1 MEKCD
6 CWSRYFE
13 VGDAAWPMAV
23 HSLGFNRIP
32 PNSGNVML
40 QHPYHHWM
48 DEKQWRTL
56 RTLTMVHVIKG
67 WWNLK
72 SKESGSKKVPPGSLI
87 FIFPNVRQWYQCR
100 KDRGGDDEW
109 VEVEA
114 SDRLLSTL
122 AQAGISPE
130 HPVLQIG
137 DSPLIHRQFR
147 RLFDLGRAGVGEG
160 ILAARAYE
168 TIAIALHGLKTAG
181 RPWQSVRKMQLA
193 LGGDA
198 AAHPGSVA
206 SAVAATKRSAS
217 WMRTVFRRETGLS
230 PKRYQLAQRL
240 TRAAELLLSTD
251 RPITEIAL
259 QVGFCS
265 LSAFS
270 NSFAR
275 EYGCA
280 PSVFRNRR

>member
-1 MEKCD
+1 MKKCD

-13 VGDAAWPMAV
+13 VKGSSWPMAV
-23 HSLGFNRIP
+23 HSLGFNRIS
-32 PNSGNVML
+32 PNAGNVML

-48 DEKQWRTL
+48 DEKQWRVL
-56 RTLTMVHVIKG
+56 ETLTMVHVVRG
-67 WWNLK
+67 WWNFK
-72 SKESGSKKVPPGSLI
+72 SKESGNMEVPPGSLI
-87 FIFPNVRQWYQCR
+87 FVFPKVRHWYHCR
-100 KDRGGDDEW
+100 KSAGGDDEW

-122 AQAGISPE
+122 AQAGISPG

-137 DSPLIHRQFR
+137 DSPLLHRQFR

-168 TIAIALHGLKTAG
+168 TIAIALHELKTAG
-181 RPWQSVRKMQLA
+181 RPRQSVRKMQLA

-217 WMRTVFRRETGLS
+217 WMRTVFRRETGIS

-240 TRAAELLLSTD
+240 GRAAELLRSTD

-265 LSAFS
+265 LAAFS

-275 EYGCA
+275 EYDCA